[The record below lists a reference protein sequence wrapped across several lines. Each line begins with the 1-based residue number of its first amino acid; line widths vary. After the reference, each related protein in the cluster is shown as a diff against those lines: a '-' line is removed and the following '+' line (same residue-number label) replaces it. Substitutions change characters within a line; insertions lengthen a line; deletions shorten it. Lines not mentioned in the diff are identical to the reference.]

1 MHSLSVSSIC
11 GKRIPDFIIL
21 REDHSQDFEFGLQA
35 LSQKITVSMD
45 VHKSA
50 QNLYKYIKYTHTVK
64 TLVKQKQQM
73 IQSKHS
79 VKLFQQGKFKANTE
93 TNEVADNSMNVNES
107 KSNTV
112 ENYYMQL

>member
-1 MHSLSVSSIC
+1 MHFLSISSIC
-11 GKRIPDFIIL
+11 SKRIPDSIIL
-21 REDHSQDFEFGLQA
+21 RGDHSKDFEFGLFGFA
-35 LSQKITVSMD
+35 PKDNRVD

-50 QNLYKYIKYTHTVK
+50 QDLYKYIKYTHAVK

-73 IQSKHS
+73 IRSKHS

-93 TNEVADNSMNVNES
+93 TNEVADNSMNVNEP

-112 ENYYMQL
+112 KNYYMQL

>member
-1 MHSLSVSSIC
+1 
-11 GKRIPDFIIL
+11 
-21 REDHSQDFEFGLQA
+21 
-35 LSQKITVSMD
+35 
-45 VHKSA
+45 
-50 QNLYKYIKYTHTVK
+50 
-64 TLVKQKQQM
+64 M

-112 ENYYMQL
+112 ENYYMQLWCMNNILP